1 MSCPHGWGRG
11 GGHMDG
17 MSLRA
22 HVCMAKHLGPLIM
35 ASEVAFLNPLPI
47 YKVIQDGRLSG
58 VMLV

>member
-1 MSCPHGWGRG
+1 MVGGG